1 MFNPWVRK
9 VPWRRVIYD
18 FMASRAQMVTESF
31 HSSLFWSKCSGNSPT
46 ALLGCLYF
54 FMIFPP
60 NALLSSVGLDFGDTD
75 LAITS
80 TNALDNRQQKMW
92 ESKLWKFSNLQFLLG
107 F

>member
-1 MFNPWVRK
+1 
-9 VPWRRVIYD
+9 
-18 FMASRAQMVTESF
+18 MVTESF

>member
-1 MFNPWVRK
+1 
-9 VPWRRVIYD
+9 
-18 FMASRAQMVTESF
+18 
-31 HSSLFWSKCSGNSPT
+31 
-46 ALLGCLYF
+46 
-54 FMIFPP
+54 MIFPP